1 MSKNKE
7 FIHSEIKTDQQIGIS
22 KQEVERIQSLG
33 KVRILK
39 NKNFGLYNRNKHR

>member
-7 FIHSEIKTDQQIGIS
+7 FIQSEIKTDEQIGIS

-33 KVRILK
+33 KVRTK
-39 NKNFGLYNRNKHR
+39 N